1 MSEFTTRL
9 RDHRAQT
16 QARGAAIS
24 AAADAA
30 GRNTL
35 TTTEERDF
43 AAVVSELSDIDTRIE
58 ELTDLD
64 ARNAK
69 ADEVRE
75 QFRGHA
81 PATQHRAD
89 ARSSAAVDAFRS
101 AVLERNPAPIE
112 VRDDSPRFVR
122 HLGAERRSL
131 LTTSPANFR
140 PVSFHDK
147 IIQHMIETSSVLRAG
162 ATLLT
167 TTTGEDLRIPKAT
180 ADSTAAIVAEA
191 ATIGL
196 SDPTLGVVTLGAHKY
211 ACRFEVSH
219 EMANDSTVDLE
230 SYLAQQAG
238 RAIGTALGAHLITGT
253 GTGQPRGAHTAA
265 VIGLTGPV
273 GTATSF
279 GTQATAGQGTDL
291 LNSLYGSLAEPYVA
305 DPSASPAFLLRNA
318 TLTSIRNLKT
328 SAGEP
333 VGTTYVA
340 NAPAPFYVDPNVQ
353 AMGAN
358 NESVLCGDWSRYFLR
373 YVNGVRFEAS
383 TDAAFDRDMVVFRA
397 ILRADGN
404 LIDENA
410 IRAFS
415 HSAT

>member
-1 MSEFTTRL
+1 VDVLNSLWGE
-9 RDHRAQT
+9 RDNALAEARKINETAARFKRDLSSGE
-16 QARGAAIS
+16 QARWDQLMGHI
-24 AAADAA
+24 DELDK
-30 GRNTL
+30 RINEVHDL
-35 TTTEERDF
+35 EE
-43 AAVVSELSDIDTRIE
+43 
-58 ELTDLD
+58 
-64 ARNAK
+64 RNAK
-69 ADEVRE
+69 ADEVRA
-75 QFRGHA
+75 QLRGHA
-81 PATQHRAD
+81 PAPQHRGND
-89 ARSSAAVDAFRS
+89 GSSVAVEAFRS

-112 VRDDSPRFVR
+112 VRDDSPKFVR
-122 HLGAERRSL
+122 HLGAERRDL
-131 LTTSPANFR
+131 LTSAPANFR

-147 IIQHMIETSSVLRAG
+147 ILVHMIETSSVLRAG

-167 TTTGEDLRIPKAT
+167 TTTGEDLRVPKAT

-191 ATIGL
+191 ATIGE
-196 SDPTLGVVTLGAHKY
+196 SDPTLSVVTLGAYKY
-211 ACRFEVSH
+211 AVRFEVSS
-219 EMANDSTVDLE
+219 EMVQDTTVDLE

-238 RAIGTALGAHLITGT
+238 RAIGTALGAHLITGS

-265 VIGLTGPV
+265 SVGVTGPT

-291 LNSLYGSLAEPYVA
+291 LNSLYGSLAEPYVT
-305 DPSASPAFLLRNA
+305 DPSASTAFLLRNA
-318 TLTSIRNLKT
+318 TLTAIRNLKT
-328 SAGEP
+328 SAGDP

-358 NESVLCGDWSRYFLR
+358 NESVICGDWSRYFVR
-373 YVNGVRFEAS
+373 YVNGIRFDRS
-383 TDAAFDRDMVVFRA
+383 DHAAWDRDMVSFRA

-410 IRAFS
+410 LKMFS